1 MCWLRTKLPLVV
13 LAMGMAM
20 ASGTA
25 RADLS
30 GVRHFTYWLANPSPA
45 LIAAS
50 GFDMAVV
57 DYSRDGSGA
66 EAFSRDDI
74 ALMQQKP
81 DGERRIVLSYLSVG
95 EAEDYRYYWKPE
107 WSSKAPSWLEAV
119 NPDWPGNF
127 KVRYWDPNWK
137 RIIFGSPDA
146 YLDRIIAAGFD
157 GVYLD
162 IIDAYWYF
170 QEKGR
175 KTAAKEMTDFVM
187 ELAAYARRKVPGFRI
202 VPQNAEDLMVD
213 PAYLAVVDGLG
224 KEDAFFGWDGDG
236 VPNADES
243 IAWIMQHLKLITDA
257 GKPVFLIEY
266 PSDPERIREAYRK
279 GRDAGLIPYSTVRE
293 LDRMVVNPGFDP
305 QVPGLL
311 QR

>member
-1 MCWLRTKLPLVV
+1 MCWMRTRLLLMV
-13 LAMGMAM
+13 LMMAM
-20 ASGTA
+20 AGGGA

-30 GVRHFTYWLANPSPA
+30 GVQHFTYWLANPSPA
-45 LIAAS
+45 LISAS

-66 EAFSRDDI
+66 QAFRRDDV
-74 ALMQQKP
+74 ALMQRKP

-95 EAEDYRYYWKPE
+95 EAEDYRFYWKPE
-107 WSSKAPSWLEAV
+107 WSVKAPSWLEAE
-119 NPDWPGNF
+119 NPDWEGNF
-127 KVRYWDPNWK
+127 KVRYWDPDWK

-187 ELAAYARRKVPGFRI
+187 ELAAYARAKVPGFRI

-213 PAYLAVVDGLG
+213 PAYLATVDGLG

-236 VPNADES
+236 VPNADDS

-266 PSDPERIREAYRK
+266 PSAPERVREAYRK
-279 GRDAGLIPYSTVRE
+279 GRAAGLIPYSTVRE
-293 LDRMVVNPGFDP
+293 LDRMVVNPGLDP
-305 QVPGLL
+305 AVPGLL

>member
-1 MCWLRTKLPLVV
+1 MCWIRTRLLLMV
-13 LAMGMAM
+13 LMMA
-20 ASGTA
+20 TA
-25 RADLS
+25 GGGAQADLS

-45 LIAAS
+45 LISAS

-66 EAFSRDDI
+66 HAFSRDDV
-74 ALMQQKP
+74 ALMQRKP
-81 DGERRIVLSYLSVG
+81 DGGRRVLLSYLSVG
-95 EAEDYRYYWKPE
+95 EAEDYRFYWKPE
-107 WSSKAPSWLEAV
+107 WSTKAPSWLEAE
-119 NPDWPGNF
+119 NPDWEGNF
-127 KVRYWDPNWK
+127 KVRYWDPDWK
-137 RIIFGSPDA
+137 RIIFGGPDA

-175 KTAAKEMTDFVM
+175 ETAAKEMTDFVM
-187 ELAAYARRKVPGFRI
+187 ELAAYARTKVPGFRI

-213 PAYLAVVDGLG
+213 PAYLATVDGLG

-236 VPNADES
+236 VPNADDS
-243 IAWIMQHLKLITDA
+243 TAWIMQHLKLITDA

-266 PSDPERIREAYRK
+266 PSNPDRIREAYEK
-279 GRDAGLIPYSTVRE
+279 GRGAGLIPYATVRA
-293 LDRMVVNPGFDP
+293 LDRMVVNPDLDP
-305 QVPGLL
+305 AVPGLL
-311 QR
+311 GR

>member
-1 MCWLRTKLPLVV
+1 MCWMRTRLLLMV
-13 LAMGMAM
+13 LAMVTAG
-20 ASGTA
+20 SGA
-25 RADLS
+25 QADLS

-45 LIAAS
+45 LISAS

-66 EAFSRDDI
+66 HAFSRDDV
-74 ALMQQKP
+74 ALMQRKP
-81 DGERRIVLSYLSVG
+81 DGGRRVVLSYLSVG
-95 EAEDYRYYWKPE
+95 EAEDYRFYWKAE
-107 WSSKAPSWLEAV
+107 WSTTPPSWMEAE
-119 NPDWPGNF
+119 NPDWEGNF
-127 KVRYWDPNWK
+127 KVRYWDPDWK

-175 KTAAKEMTDFVM
+175 KTAAKEMTNFVM
-187 ELAAYARRKVPGFRI
+187 ELAAYARAKVPGFRI

-213 PAYLAVVDGLG
+213 PAYLATVDGLG

-243 IAWIMQHLKLITDA
+243 TAWIMQHLKLITDA

-266 PSDPERIREAYRK
+266 PSDPARIREAYKK
-279 GRDAGLIPYSTVRE
+279 GKDAGLIPYSTVRD
-293 LDRMVVNPGFDP
+293 LDRMVVNPAFDP
-305 QVPGLL
+305 AVPGLL

>member
-1 MCWLRTKLPLVV
+1 MCRLWARLLLVV
-13 LAMGMAM
+13 LTMTMTGGM
-20 ASGTA
+20 A

-30 GVRHFTYWLANPSPA
+30 GVRHFTYWLANPDPA

-57 DYSRDGSGA
+57 DYSSDGSGA
-66 EAFSRDDI
+66 NAFNRGDV
-74 ALMQQKP
+74 ALMQRKP
-81 DGERRIVLSYLSVG
+81 DGGRRIVLSYLSVG
-95 EAEDYRYYWKPE
+95 EAEDYRFYWKPE
-107 WSSKAPSWLEAV
+107 WSKTEPSWLEAE
-119 NPDWPGNF
+119 NPDWEGNF
-127 KVRYWDPNWK
+127 KVRYWDPDWK
-137 RIIFGSPDA
+137 RIIFGGPDA

-187 ELAAYARRKVPGFRI
+187 ELAAYARARVPGFRI

-224 KEDAFFGWDGDG
+224 KEDAFFGWEGDG
-236 VPNADES
+236 VPLDADS
-243 IAWIMQHLKLITDA
+243 TAWIMKHLNLITGA

-266 PSDPERIREAYRK
+266 PSAPERIAEAYRK
-279 GRDAGLIPYSTVRE
+279 GRDAGLIPYSTVRD
-293 LDRMVVNPGFDP
+293 LDRMVINPGFDP
-305 QVPGLL
+305 EIPGLL
-311 QR
+311 RR

>member
-1 MCWLRTKLPLVV
+1 MCWMRTRLLLMV
-13 LAMGMAM
+13 LMMVTAG
-20 ASGTA
+20 GGA

-30 GVRHFTYWLANPSPA
+30 SVRHFTYWLANPSPA
-45 LIAAS
+45 LISAS

-66 EAFSRDDI
+66 QAFSRDDV
-74 ALMQQKP
+74 ALMQRKP

-95 EAEDYRYYWKPE
+95 EAEDYRFYWKPE
-107 WSSKAPSWLEAV
+107 WSVKAPSWLEAE
-119 NPDWPGNF
+119 NPDWEGNF
-127 KVRYWDPNWK
+127 KVRYWDPDWK
-137 RIIFGSPDA
+137 RIIFGGPDA

-187 ELAAYARRKVPGFRI
+187 ELAAYARAKVPGFRI

-213 PAYLAVVDGLG
+213 PAYLATVDGLG

-243 IAWIMQHLKLITDA
+243 IAWIMQHLKLITEA

-266 PSDPERIREAYRK
+266 PSDPKRIREAYEN

-293 LDRMVVNPGFDP
+293 LDRMVINRDLDP
-305 QVPGLL
+305 AVPGLL
-311 QR
+311 GR

>member
-1 MCWLRTKLPLVV
+1 MYRFRTGLLLLV
-13 LAMGMAM
+13 MGMVM
-20 ASGTA
+20 TIGTA

-30 GVRHFTYWLANPSPA
+30 GVRHFTYWLANPNPA

-50 GFDMAVV
+50 AFDMAVV
-57 DYSRDGSGA
+57 DYSRDGS
-66 EAFSRDDI
+66 EVLAFSPADV
-74 ALMQQKP
+74 ALMQRKP

-95 EAEDYRYYWKPE
+95 EAEDYRFYWDPK
-107 WSSKAPSWLEAV
+107 WSKQPPGWLEAV

-127 KVRYWDPNWK
+127 KVRYWDPKWK
-137 RIIFGSPDA
+137 RIIFGGPDA

-175 KTAAKEMTDFVM
+175 KTAAREMTDFVTEM
-187 ELAAYARRKVPGFRI
+187 AAYARARVPGFRI

-213 PAYLAVVDGLG
+213 PKYLAVVDGLG
-224 KEDAFFGWDGDG
+224 KEDAFFGWNGDG
-236 VPNADES
+236 VPNAEES
-243 IAWIMQHLKLITDA
+243 TAWIMQHLNLITGA

-266 PSDPERIREAYRK
+266 PSDPERVREAYAR
-279 GRDAGLIPYSTVRE
+279 GRNAGLIPYATVRA
-293 LDRMVVNPGFDP
+293 LDRMVVNPGLDP
-305 QVPGLL
+305 AIPGLL
-311 QR
+311 RR

>member
-1 MCWLRTKLPLVV
+1 
-13 LAMGMAM
+13 M

-30 GVRHFTYWLANPSPA
+30 GVRHFTYWLANPGPA

-213 PAYLAVVDGLG
+213 PAYLAMVDGLG

-243 IAWIMQHLKLITDA
+243 TAWIMQHLKLITDA

-279 GRDAGLIPYSTVRE
+279 GRDAGLIPYSTVRA